1 MHFTSLRRVGL
12 TIVALLASTLSL
24 VAVTSAPAHAAD
36 ISTVAHL
43 QRNYTLVRHGT
54 VVTFEGWVT
63 AAGSTQPGY
72 PGATYLQRRIVGQTA
87 WATLPPRRDLT
98 QSDPTPT
105 WQSIPNYS
113 ADYRLY
119 FAGTT
124 TSGGTRVKPSMSA
137 TVRVNVRRNLHD
149 NFRRSTRV
157 FYGKVTPS
165 YARRVVTIQ
174 KSTCAS
180 PTSTSCRWS
189 TYKGV
194 RTTSTSAWS
203 VKLPVYARRTHFRAV
218 VAPSNGYYTSFSN
231 NYVTTYRY

>member
-1 MHFTSLRRVGL
+1 MHLTSLRRVGL
-12 TIVALLASTLSL
+12 TILALLASTLSL

-36 ISTVAHL
+36 ITTVAHL
-43 QRNYTLVRHGT
+43 QRNYSLVRHGSA
-54 VVTFEGWVT
+54 VTFQGYVT
-63 AAGSTQPGY
+63 QAGSTTPRQ

-87 WATLPPRRDLT
+87 WATLPPMRDLAT
-98 QSDPTPT
+98 DATPT
-105 WQSIPNYS
+105 WTTVPNYS

-119 FAGTT
+119 FAGF
-124 TSGGTRVKPSMSA
+124 TSGDLVVKPSVSA

-149 NFRRSTRV
+149 NFRRATRV

-180 PTSTSCRWS
+180 PTSASCRWV
-189 TYKGV
+189 TYKGI
-194 RTTSTSAWS
+194 RTTSTSGFS

-218 VAPSNGYYTSFSN
+218 VKPSNGYYTSFSN

>member
-1 MHFTSLRRVGL
+1 MHLTSLRRVTL
-12 TIVALLASTLSL
+12 AFLALAASTLSL
-24 VAVTSAPAHAAD
+24 VAVTSAPAHAETVQ
-36 ISTVAHL
+36 TVAHL
-43 QRNYTLVRHGT
+43 QRNYSLVRHGSA
-54 VVTFEGWVT
+54 VTFQGWVT
-63 AAGSTQPGY
+63 AAGSSEPGY

-98 QSDPTPT
+98 QADPTPT
-105 WQSIPNYS
+105 WQTIPSYS

-119 FAGTT
+119 FAGITQ
-124 TSGGTRVKPSMSA
+124 GDLVVKPSVSA

-149 NFRRSTRV
+149 NFRRTTRV
-157 FYGKVTPS
+157 FYGKVTPA

-180 PTSTSCRWS
+180 PTSTSCRWV

-194 RTTSTSAWS
+194 RTTGTSAWS
-203 VKLPVYARRTHFRAV
+203 AKLPVYSRRTHFRAV
-218 VAPSNGYYTSFSN
+218 VKPSNGYYTSFSN

>member
-1 MHFTSLRRVGL
+1 MHLTSLRRVGL
-12 TIVALLASTLSL
+12 TVVALLASTLSL

-43 QRNYTLVRHGT
+43 QRNYSLVRHGT
-54 VVTFEGWVT
+54 VVTFQGWVT
-63 AAGSTQPGY
+63 QAGDTTPRQ

-87 WATLPPRRDLT
+87 WATLPPMRDLAT
-98 QSDPTPT
+98 DATPT
-105 WQSIPNYS
+105 WQSIPSYS

-124 TSGGTRVKPSMSA
+124 TSGGTHVKPSVSA

-174 KSTCAS
+174 KSTCAA
-180 PTSTSCRWS
+180 PTSTSCRWV

-194 RTTSTSAWS
+194 RTTATSAWS
-203 VKLPVYARRTHFRAV
+203 VKLPVYSRRTHFRAV